1 MRFLEFASLFAVCG
15 LVAASAQQT
24 LPAPQPKTPSE
35 SAVAPDAV
43 VLTIG
48 DQKITRAQ
56 FEVLLTALA
65 QQGRPATSPAARRQV
80 AEQYGEMEVLAQ
92 EARKRKV
99 DQTPLV
105 KQMMMVQADSYLARS
120 FANQLTDDVK
130 LSDTDVQ
137 AYYSAHKGEYE
148 EAQAS
153 HILIRFKG
161 SAVPLKPNQKD
172 LTEEEALAK
181 AQDIRKQLSGGADF
195 ATVAKAESDDTGS
208 AAKGGSLGKF
218 TRGQMVAPFDQAAF
232 SLPVGQLSDPVKT
245 QFGYHIIKVD
255 SRTNKTLEEAKAEI
269 EKQMKPKVV
278 QETVDKIKQQTPV
291 TLNDSYFG
299 K

>member
-232 SLPVGQLSDPVKT
+232 SLPVGQLSEPVKT

>member
-195 ATVAKAESDDTGS
+195 ATLAKAESDDTGS

-232 SLPVGQLSDPVKT
+232 SLPVGQLSEPVKT